1 MKKFAKFIPVAL
13 GLLTL
18 ASCSNDDFLSEKA
31 QDAVSLEKGEML
43 VTIDE
48 PQEEGEAFTRGYTSR
63 DMQKRRWYSGMDKL
77 RVYGSQFGAFD
88 VYQFQQ
94 NVNETSG
101 KFKIVSN
108 PSYVQTAKWA
118 LFPFDQIKNGKW
130 DIVGGLYNS
139 ESSVDITLPQ
149 VIEYDAAYDAANYA
163 TDKSPY
169 YLDDLPR
176 WGEVTSINNG
186 EYLSTSLKWMTGIL
200 RLQLDGTPTYA
211 NAIRVQLR
219 EAGDVNKTLRVN
231 GDFHVKIAQNDVM
244 IGDACIRTDGHVAPA
259 EVGTDGALYVYIP
272 ETTKLTAEDNVK
284 SVIYLPLPVWDKQ
297 VDIVVS
303 INDPLTPAYKKD
315 DLKNGGAITWKEYAT
330 LKNKTIVCGKVYGNK
345 NAYNLAIDGTNPEA
359 ITDAL
364 ELIETS
370 EETII
375 LKANNPIDV
384 CASTNNTTI
393 EIPNKNGVKNIIIDL
408 SKGLDGCADDQTMK
422 IVYKNTADK
431 FKGNVTLITPATA
444 GTHPVKLDV
453 DLDESGFAIAG
464 NDASNAA
471 VKTFDI
477 DAAEFVVGD
486 GKLATSVNYAD
497 VTLSENVKA
506 LTIAV
511 DGVID
516 DVTINSGKFSG
527 VKTVTVNG
535 EITNGITATDNVV
548 DVKVEGDDAVV
559 KSGSIVTKGKVD
571 INSKSSDFTGAI
583 TADGDITIAGEAKT
597 FDPITSK
604 EGKVTLSG
612 KVQVAAVTAKGDVAA
627 TDEVEITTGDVKS
640 EEGKV
645 TLSGKATVT
654 NGKVEAKG
662 DITIT
667 EEANVPAGDIT
678 SAEGNIVIDNTKGFT
693 YAGAVTATKGSVTLN
708 ATEATTFSAAVK
720 ADVDLT
726 VSGKVELSTPS
737 EAGQDVILKGEA
749 KTVGITAGRDYS
761 VTESAQTVGDV
772 SLKRT
777 ATVNVTKNGGDFAAV
792 TGKMTFADGADYALK
807 LTSGLVGT
815 VDATAG
821 EVKLTFASTP
831 AMAAIK
837 TVTTPNNLIPQNK
850 SIWNGVQ
857 IQMSNSEYAFDTPN
871 KAVWTASQL
880 AYLLVAAQPE
890 FTLRSDIDLNNEEW
904 KGITVDAETTINGC
918 IDNTKSEAYWQSKTI
933 SNVNLT
939 NPSNQKVAGFIAT
952 ATGKVTMSNITF
964 DGVKT
969 TFDMVSGDAMNAV
982 GAVIG
987 STTKDVDMSRVSVKL
1002 AGTNFGSDGT
1012 NNLKS
1017 ANIGGLI
1024 GKTTGSVADLKGV
1037 KVDATAAALSGW
1049 YSIGGFIGF
1058 NQNATNI
1065 KLAEA
1070 DNKLKAATSEVKGLK
1085 INVTHVDKANENDLY
1100 QGMTGLLMGSSTGNI
1115 TITDYKGDVK
1125 EALTITGAD
1134 ESKAFMIHSLT
1145 GINYF
1150 GRADQT
1156 LVGHNGTYEDN
1167 TNNYLINGVVY
1178 QIYQEGGSNYTAGNK
1193 HFYDLTKKPHAHSI

>member
-118 LFPFDQIKNGKW
+118 LFPFDQISNGKW

-244 IGDACIRTDGHVAPA
+244 IPDACIRTDGHVAPA
-259 EVGTDGALYVYIP
+259 KVGTDGALYVYIP

-303 INDPLTPAYKKD
+303 INDPSTPAKKKD
-315 DLKNGGAITWKEYAT
+315 DLVNGGKITWKEYAT

-384 CASTNNTTI
+384 CAKDNHTTI

-408 SKGLDGCADDQTMK
+408 SKGLDGCAADQTMK

-431 FKGNVTLITPATA
+431 FKGNVTLITPSTK
-444 GTHPVKLDV
+444 GTNPVKLDV

-464 NDASNAA
+464 NNASKAA
-471 VKTFDI
+471 VTAFDI

-486 GKLATSVNYAD
+486 GKLATSVKYAA

-516 DVTINSGKFSG
+516 DVAINPGKFSG
-527 VKTVTVNG
+527 VKTVTVKG
-535 EITNGITATDNVV
+535 EITKGITATDNVV
-548 DVKVEGDDAVV
+548 DVKVEGDAAVV
-559 KSGSIVTKGKVD
+559 KQSIVTKGKVD
-571 INSKSSDFTGAI
+571 INSKSSAFTGAI

-612 KVQVAAVTAKGDVAA
+612 KVQVLGVTAKGDVAA
-627 TDEVEITTGDVKS
+627 TDEVIITTNDVKS

-645 TLSGKATVT
+645 TLSGKATVST
-654 NGKVEAKG
+654 GNVEAKG

-667 EEANVPAGDIT
+667 EEANAPKGTIT
-678 SAEGNIVIDNTKGFT
+678 SKEGNIVIDNTKEFT
-693 YAGAVTATKGSVTLN
+693 YEGAVTATKGSVTLN
-708 ATEATTFSAAVK
+708 ATKAATFSAAVT
-720 ADVDLT
+720 ANVDLT
-726 VSGKVELSTPS
+726 VSGKVTLSTAS

-761 VTESAQTVGDV
+761 VTESAWTEGDV

-792 TGKMTFADGADYALK
+792 TGKMAFADGADYALK

-857 IQMSNSEYAFDTPN
+857 LSAAAYAFDAKN

-880 AYLLVAAQPE
+880 AYLLVKAQTE
-890 FTLRSDIDLNNEEW
+890 VTLRSDIDLNNQEW
-904 KGITVDAETTINGC
+904 KGINATAATTINGC
-918 IDNTKSEAYWQSKTI
+918 LDNTKSEAYWQSKTI

-939 NPSNQKVAGFIAT
+939 NPSNQKEAGFIAT
-952 ATGKVTMSNITF
+952 ASAQVTMSGITF

-969 TFDMVSGDAMNAV
+969 TFDMVSGDAMEAV

-987 STTKDVDMSRVSVKL
+987 STTAAVDMTRISVKL
-1002 AGTNFGSDGT
+1002 AGTKFGSDGI

-1017 ANIGGLI
+1017 ANIGGLV
-1024 GKTTGSVADLKGV
+1024 GKIAGGVAELKGV
-1037 KVDATAAALSGW
+1037 KVDATATALSGW
-1049 YSIGGFIGF
+1049 YSIGGFIGSTA
-1058 NQNATNI
+1058 NDINI

-1085 INVTHVDKANENDLY
+1085 INVTHVDKANENDLF
-1100 QGMTGLLMGSSTGNI
+1100 QGMTGLLMGSSTTGNI

-1156 LVGHNGTYEDN
+1156 LVGHNGKYEDN
-1167 TNNYLINGVVY
+1167 KNKYLINGVVY
-1178 QIYQEGGSNYTAGNK
+1178 QIYQEGGKNYTAGNK
-1193 HFYDLTKKPHAHSI
+1193 HFYDLTKKPHAHN